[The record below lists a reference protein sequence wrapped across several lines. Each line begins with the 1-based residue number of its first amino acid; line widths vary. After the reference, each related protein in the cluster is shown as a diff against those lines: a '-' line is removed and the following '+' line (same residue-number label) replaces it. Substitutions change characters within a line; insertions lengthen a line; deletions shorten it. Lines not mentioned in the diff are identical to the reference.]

1 MVDVRVP
8 ADSAKPSDFATN
20 RLLMTFPPGL
30 RDQLVESARLVSLEE
45 GEIVIEHG
53 EDISRSLFPLGNC
66 AISLSAEIEGG
77 RSIEVTSVGNE
88 GAIGGIVSCGRS
100 PAFARAIVLMPGKAL
115 SLPME
120 VIEQVKATSGHLR
133 NLFCRYSDYLLAQI
147 MQSAACNSF
156 HSIEQRTAR
165 WLLTAQDRAG
175 DRLVLTQETLARL
188 LGVQRTT
195 INAVVRQLQD
205 EGQVSVRRGAIEIVS
220 REGLRSRACSCY
232 DSMETHFGDILG
244 ESGTGGSEGCN

>member
-1 MVDVRVP
+1 MADVPILANRP
-8 ADSAKPSDFATN
+8 KPSDFAAN
-20 RLLMTFPPGL
+20 RLLATFPSEL
-30 RDQLVESARLVSLEE
+30 RDQLVESARLISFDE
-45 GEIVIEHG
+45 GEVVIEHG
-53 EDISRSLFPLGNC
+53 ENISRSLFPLGNC
-66 AISLSAEIEGG
+66 AISLSAQLEGG
-77 RSIEVTSVGNE
+77 RSIEVTSIGNE

-100 PAFARAIVLMPGKAL
+100 PAFARAVVLIPGTAL

-120 VIEQVKATSGHLR
+120 VVEQVKATSGHMR

-175 DRLVLTQETLARL
+175 DRLVLTQEALARL

-195 INAVVRQLQD
+195 INAVVRELQD
-205 EGQVSVRRGAIEIVS
+205 ERQVSVRRGAIEILS
-220 REGLRSRACSCY
+220 RDGLRRRSCSCY
-232 DSMETHFGDILG
+232 DSIESHFGDVIG
-244 ESGTGGSEGCN
+244 DSGNGNNKGCD

>member
-1 MVDVRVP
+1 MADLALP
-8 ADSAKPSDFATN
+8 ASRPTPGDYATN
-20 RLLMTFPPGL
+20 RLLATFPPAL
-30 RDQLVESARLVSLEE
+30 RDQLLDSARIVNLEE
-45 GEIVIEHG
+45 GEVVIEHG
-53 EDISRSLFPLGNC
+53 EEISRSLFPLGTC
-66 AISLSAEIEGG
+66 AISLSAQLEGG

-88 GAIGGIVSCGRS
+88 GALGGIVSCGRS
-100 PAFARAIVLMPGKAL
+100 PAFARAVVLIPGKAL

-120 VIEQVKATSGHLR
+120 VVEQVKATSGHMR
-133 NLFCRYSDYLLAQI
+133 NLFCRYSDYLLSQI

-195 INAVVRQLQD
+195 INAVVRELQD
-205 EGQVSVRRGAIEIVS
+205 EKQVAVRRGAIEILS
-220 REGLRSRACSCY
+220 RDGLHRRACSCY
-232 DSMETHFGDILG
+232 DSIERHFGDIIG
-244 ESGTGGSEGCN
+244 DSGNGGSKGCD

>member
-1 MVDVRVP
+1 MADVP
-8 ADSAKPSDFATN
+8 MSANRPSPSDFATN
-20 RLLMTFPPGL
+20 RLLATFPAEL
-30 RDQLVESARLVSLEE
+30 RDQLVESARLISLEE
-45 GEIVIEHG
+45 GEVVIEHG

-66 AISLSAEIEGG
+66 AISLSAQLEGG

-100 PAFARAIVLMPGKAL
+100 PAFARAVVLMPGKAL

-120 VIEQVKATSGHLR
+120 VIEQVKATSGHMR

-205 EGQVSVRRGAIEIVS
+205 EKQVSVRRGAIEILS
-220 REGLRSRACSCY
+220 REGLHRRACSCH
-232 DSMETHFGDILG
+232 DSIERHFGDIIG
-244 ESGTGGSEGCN
+244 DSGTGRSDS

>member
-1 MVDVRVP
+1 MADVPMP
-8 ADSAKPSDFATN
+8 ANRPKPGDFATN
-20 RLLMTFPPGL
+20 RLLATFPAEL
-30 RDQLVESARLVSLEE
+30 RDLLVESAQLINLEE
-45 GEIVIEHG
+45 GEVVIEQG
-53 EDISRSLFPLGNC
+53 EDISRSLFPLANC
-66 AISLSAEIEGG
+66 AISLSAQLEGG

-88 GAIGGIVSCGRS
+88 GALGGIVSCGHS
-100 PAFARAIVLMPGKAL
+100 PAFARAVVLIPGKAL

-120 VIEQVKATSGHLR
+120 MVEQVKATSGHLR

-175 DRLVLTQETLARL
+175 DRLVLTQEALARL

-195 INAVVRQLQD
+195 INAVVRELQD
-205 EGQVSVRRGAIEIVS
+205 EKQVSVRRGAIEILN
-220 REGLRSRACSCY
+220 RDGLHSRACSCY
-232 DSMETHFGDILG
+232 DSIESHFGDIIG
-244 ESGTGGSEGCN
+244 NSGNGGSKGCD